1 MAIIENLA
9 DMVGVTPQVFLIT
22 IAVLV
27 VLFVIIYIKI
37 SLDEKKG
44 VDSQEKAEIRK
55 IITNLVPGGDQYT
68 AAYAHSKEVYGGAR
82 MRREV
87 YHYYAV
93 GFRQVQPNH
102 VWVVPI
108 GVEGGKIVY
117 TEPVRASSENV
128 NYVGGN
134 AYELRL
140 NFPGGKNNVYILT
153 VDASNT
159 KLGKECQ
166 VNIQQPDEAKAW
178 KEFAEKFQECVNRER
193 GVDKKGRVV
202 KK

>member
-1 MAIIENLA
+1 M
-9 DMVGVTPQVFLIT
+9 
-22 IAVLV
+22 
-27 VLFVIIYIKI
+27 
-37 SLDEKKG
+37 
-44 VDSQEKAEIRK
+44 
-55 IITNLVPGGDQYT
+55 
-68 AAYAHSKEVYGGAR
+68 
-82 MRREV
+82 
-87 YHYYAV
+87 
-93 GFRQVQPNH
+93 
-102 VWVVPI
+102 
-108 GVEGGKIVY
+108 EGGKIVY